1 MTRTPLLLVI
11 LTLLAAGCSE
21 PVSEKV
27 VATWPD
33 GSPKEIHSTRA
44 GEPGH
49 ETQQFHA
56 NGRAHVRGRLV
67 DGVREG
73 VWNTFREN
81 GLPWSQV
88 EYLAGEKDG
97 GFRTWHENGLPHIEG
112 QHRAGKPSGMWHFF
126 DTMGQPTESRN
137 FDEDPKLELN
147 EDL

>member
-1 MTRTPLLLVI
+1 MTRIPPLLVM
-11 LTLLAAGCSE
+11 LTLLATGCEE
-21 PVSEKV
+21 PISEKI

-33 GSPKEIHSTRA
+33 GSPKEIHSFTA
-44 GEPGH
+44 SEPGH

-88 EYLAGEKDG
+88 EYLSGEKNG
-97 GFRTWHENGLPHIEG
+97 SFRTWHENGLPHIEG
-112 QHRAGKPSGMWHFF
+112 QHRAGKPAGVWYFF
-126 DTMGQPTESRN
+126 DTMGQPTESQN
-137 FDEDPKLELN
+137 FDEDPKSEVNEEL
-147 EDL
+147 